1 MLTESL
7 RVSCFCFAN
16 LTFNSSSFF
25 TKDIAISSFL
35 STLLASEENM
45 TVLKAVILTEI
56 LMEKLPAIFIIY
68 FKREGVVDAV

>member
-16 LTFNSSSFF
+16 LTFNSSFF